1 MSNKKELT
9 KKIVITGGGSGGHL
23 SAAEAIIQEIS
34 KRYEITKKNFLYIG
48 GDLGMEGEKI
58 GNSIEQKKFRNVPF
72 NCKYI
77 RAGKLQR
84 AFSINTIILLF
95 RTLLGFYDSY
105 KILKKFTPDIVI
117 STGGFVSVPV
127 CTMAK
132 LLKAEIYLHEQTST
146 VGLSN
151 KIVGKFSKKIFLA
164 YKSSA
169 KFFKK
174 EETVHVG
181 NLVREDILE
190 TKGSGQVVQALKK
203 MIVNQEEYPI
213 IYISGGSLGS
223 HILNDT
229 VRSALHNLLNKY
241 QVVIQTGDN
250 KMLMDYDKLVKE
262 KITLD
267 DHLKDRFFPVKYVES
282 KEIGFLYNNIDLF
295 VGRAGANTVYEVGV
309 LKIPS
314 IFIPIP
320 WVTHNEQYEN
330 AKVLKDF
337 GLSEILPEGELTPE
351 NLVLKID
358 RYLSKERNINIK
370 ALKEAFPLD
379 AAKKIL
385 QNIELS

>member
-1 MSNKKELT
+1 MSNKKEL
-9 KKIVITGGGSGGHL
+9 KKRIVVTGGGSGGHL
-23 SAAEAIIQEIS
+23 AAAEAIIKEIS
-34 KRYEITKKNFLYIG
+34 TKYNITKKNFLYIG

-58 GNSIEQKKFRNVPF
+58 GNSIEQKRFKDAPF

-84 AFSINTIILLF
+84 SFSLNTIVLLF

-105 KILKKFTPDIVI
+105 KILKKFIPDIVI

-127 CTMAK
+127 CTVAK
-132 LLKAEIYLHEQTST
+132 FLKADIYLHEQTST

-169 KFFKK
+169 QFFKK
-174 EETVHVG
+174 KDIIHVG
-181 NLVREDILE
+181 NLVREEVLE
-190 TKGSGQVVQALKK
+190 TKGSGKIVQALKK
-203 MIVNQEEYPI
+203 MITNQEEYPI

-241 QVVIQTGDN
+241 QIILQTGEN
-250 KMLMDYDKLVKE
+250 RIYQDYDKLVKE

-267 DHLKDRFFPVKYVES
+267 NHLKDRFFPVKYVES
-282 KEIGFLYNNIDLF
+282 KEIGFLYDNIDLF
-295 VGRAGANTVYEVGV
+295 VGRAGANTVYEIGV
-309 LKIPS
+309 LKLPS

-358 RYLSKERNINIK
+358 RYLSKKRDVNIE
-370 ALKEAFPLD
+370 ALTEAFPLD
-379 AAKKIL
+379 AAKRIL
-385 QNIELS
+385 QQIDF

>member
-1 MSNKKELT
+1 MDNSKELK
-9 KKIVITGGGSGGHL
+9 KKIVVTGGGSGGHL
-23 SAAEAIIQEIS
+23 SAAEAIIKEIS
-34 KRYEITKKNFLYIG
+34 NQYQISKKNFLYIG

-58 GNSIEQKKFRNVPF
+58 GNSIEQKRFRNAPF

-84 AFSINTIILLF
+84 SISFNTIRLLF
-95 RTLLGFYDSY
+95 RTLLGFIDSY
-105 KILKKFTPDIVI
+105 KILKIFNPDIVI

-127 CTMAK
+127 CLVAK
-132 LLKAEIYLHEQTST
+132 CLKADIYLHEQTST

-164 YKSSA
+164 YNSSA
-169 KFFKK
+169 KFFDNKD
-174 EETVHVG
+174 TLHVG
-181 NLVREDILE
+181 NLVREE
-190 TKGSGQVVQALKK
+190 VFQTKGSGKVVQALKK
-203 MIVNQEEYPI
+203 MLVNQEEYPI

-241 QVVIQTGDN
+241 QVIVQTGEN
-250 KMLMDYDKLVKE
+250 KIYNDYDKLVKE

-267 DHLKDRFFPVKYVES
+267 EHLKDRFFPVKYVES
-282 KEIGFLYNNIDLF
+282 SEIGFLYDNIDLF
-295 VGRAGANTVYEVGV
+295 VGRSGANTVYEVGV
-309 LKIPS
+309 LQLPS

-320 WVTHNEQYEN
+320 WVTHNEQFEN
-330 AKVLKDF
+330 AKVLKDL

-358 RYLSKERNINIK
+358 RYLKEERNAK
-370 ALKEAFPLD
+370 GVELKKAFPLD
-379 AAKKIL
+379 AAERIL
-385 QNIELS
+385 EQIDFS

>member
-1 MSNKKELT
+1 MDNSKELK
-9 KKIVITGGGSGGHL
+9 KKIVVTGGGSGGHL

-34 KRYEITKKNFLYIG
+34 NKYQITKKNFLYIG

-58 GNSIEQKKFRNVPF
+58 GNSIEQKRFRNALF

-84 AFSINTIILLF
+84 SFSLNTIKLLL
-95 RTLLGFYDSY
+95 RTILGFVDSY
-105 KILKKFTPDIVI
+105 KILKSFRPDIVI

-127 CTMAK
+127 CLVAK
-132 LLKAEIYLHEQTST
+132 YLKADIYLHEQTST

-164 YKSSA
+164 YNSSA
-169 KFFKK
+169 KFFKNK
-174 EETVHVG
+174 KTIHVG
-181 NLVREDILE
+181 NLVREE
-190 TKGSGQVVQALKK
+190 VFQTKGSGKVVQALKK
-203 MIVNQEEYPI
+203 MLVNQEEYPI
-213 IYISGGSLGS
+213 VYISGGSLGS

-229 VRSALHNLLNKY
+229 VRCALHNLLNKY
-241 QVVIQTGDN
+241 QVIVQTGEN
-250 KMLMDYDKLVKE
+250 KIYNDYDKLVKE

-267 DHLKDRFFPVKYVES
+267 EHLRDRFFPVKYVES
-282 KEIGFLYNNIDLF
+282 NEIGFLYDNIDLF
-295 VGRAGANTVYEVGV
+295 VGRSGANTVYEVGV
-309 LKIPS
+309 LQLSS

-330 AKVLKDF
+330 AKVLQDF
-337 GLSEILPEGELTPE
+337 GLSVILPEGELTPE

-358 RYLSKERNINIK
+358 RYLEKERDINHSG
-370 ALKEAFPLD
+370 LKKAFPLD

-385 QNIELS
+385 MEIDMS

>member
-1 MSNKKELT
+1 MGNKRELT

-23 SAAEAIIQEIS
+23 SAAEAIIQELSS
-34 KRYEITKKNFLYIG
+34 KYGITKKNFLYIG
-48 GDLGMEGEKI
+48 GDLGMEGERI
-58 GNSIEQKKFRNVPF
+58 GNSIEQKKFKNALF

-84 AFSINTIILLF
+84 AFSLNTIILLF
-95 RTLLGFYDSY
+95 RTFLGFYDSY
-105 KILKKFTPDIVI
+105 KILKKFRPDIVI

-169 KFFKK
+169 QFFKK
-174 EETVHVG
+174 RETVHVG

-190 TKGSGQVVQALKK
+190 TKGSGPVVQALKK
-203 MIVNQEEYPI
+203 MLVNQEEYPI

-241 QVVIQTGDN
+241 QIIIQTGEN

-267 DHLKDRFFPVKYVES
+267 NHLKDRFFPVKYVEN
-282 KEIGFLYNNIDLF
+282 KEIGFLYDNIDLF

-309 LKIPS
+309 LNLPS

-330 AKVLKDF
+330 AKVLKEF

-358 RYLSKERNINIK
+358 RYLSKERNVNTK
-370 ALKEAFPLD
+370 GLKEAFPLD

-385 QNIELS
+385 QHIELS

>member
-1 MSNKKELT
+1 MDNSKELT
-9 KKIVITGGGSGGHL
+9 KKIVVTGGGSGGHL
-23 SAAEAIIQEIS
+23 SAAESIIKEIS
-34 KRYEITKKNFLYIG
+34 NKYQITKKNFLYIG

-58 GNSIEQKKFRNVPF
+58 GNSIEQKRFKNVPF

-84 AFSINTIILLF
+84 SFSLNTIKLLF
-95 RTLLGFYDSY
+95 RTILGFVDSY
-105 KILKKFTPDIVI
+105 KILKNFRPNIVI

-127 CTMAK
+127 CLVAK
-132 LLKAEIYLHEQTST
+132 LFKADIYLHEQTST

-164 YKSSA
+164 YNSSK
-169 KFFKK
+169 KFFKNK
-174 EETVHVG
+174 ETIHVG
-181 NLVREDILE
+181 NLVREE
-190 TKGSGQVVQALKK
+190 VFQTKGSGKVVQALKK
-203 MIVNQEEYPI
+203 MLVNQEEYPV

-223 HILNDT
+223 HVINDT
-229 VRSALHNLLNKY
+229 VRCALHNLLNKY
-241 QVVIQTGDN
+241 QVIVQTGDN
-250 KMLMDYDKLVKE
+250 KIYNDYDKLVKE

-267 DHLKDRFFPVKYVES
+267 EHLKERFFPVKYVES
-282 KEIGFLYNNIDLF
+282 SEIGFLYNNIDLF
-295 VGRAGANTVYEVGV
+295 VGRSGANTVYEVGV
-309 LKIPS
+309 LELPS

-320 WVTHNEQYEN
+320 WVTHNEQFEN

-358 RYLSKERNINIK
+358 RYLQKERDINHSG
-370 ALKEAFPLD
+370 LKKAFPLD

-385 QNIELS
+385 MEIDMS

>member
-1 MSNKKELT
+1 MHSKKEL
-9 KKIVITGGGSGGHL
+9 KEKIVVTGGGSGGHL
-23 SAAEAIIQEIS
+23 SAAEAITKEIS
-34 KRYEITKKNFLYIG
+34 SRYDITSKNFLYIG

-58 GNSIEQKKFRNVPF
+58 GSSIEQKRFRNASF

-84 AFSINTIILLF
+84 SFSLNTISLLF
-95 RTLLGFYDSY
+95 RTFLGFYDSY
-105 KILKKFTPDIVI
+105 KILKKFKPDIVI

-127 CTMAK
+127 CIVAK
-132 LLKAEIYLHEQTST
+132 LLKADIYLHEQTST

-164 YKSSA
+164 YESSA
-169 KFFKK
+169 QFFKK
-174 EETVHVG
+174 KKTVHVG
-181 NLVREDILE
+181 NLVREDVLE
-190 TKGSGQVVQALKK
+190 TKGSGKVVQALKK

-213 IYISGGSLGS
+213 VYISGGSLGS

-241 QVVIQTGDN
+241 QIIVQTGDN
-250 KMLMDYDKLVKE
+250 RVYQDYDKLVKE

-267 DHLKDRFFPVKYVES
+267 NHLKDRFFPVKYVES
-282 KEIGFLYNNIDLF
+282 KEIGFLYDNIDLF

-309 LKIPS
+309 LKLPS

-330 AKVLKDF
+330 AKVLKNF

-351 NLVLKID
+351 NLVVKID
-358 RYLSKERNINIK
+358 RYLSKERNVDMR
-370 ALKEAFPLD
+370 ALKKAFPLD

-385 QNIELS
+385 QQIDFS

>member
-1 MSNKKELT
+1 MYSKKELK
-9 KKIVITGGGSGGHL
+9 KKIVVTGGGSGGHL
-23 SAAEAIIQEIS
+23 SAAEAIIKAIS
-34 KRYEITKKNFLYIG
+34 DKYDLSRKNFLYIG

-58 GNSIEQKKFRNVPF
+58 GNSIEQKKFRNATF

-84 AFSINTIILLF
+84 SFSLNTVKLLL

-105 KILKKFTPDIVI
+105 KVLKKFRPDIVI

-127 CTMAK
+127 CVVAK
-132 LLKAEIYLHEQTST
+132 LLKADIYLHEQTST

-151 KIVGKFSKKIFLA
+151 RIVGRFSKKIFLA
-164 YKSSA
+164 YESSA
-169 KFFKK
+169 QFFKK
-174 EETVHVG
+174 KDTVHVG
-181 NLVREDILE
+181 NLVREEILE
-190 TKGSGQVVQALKK
+190 TKGSGKVVQALKK
-203 MIVNQEEYPI
+203 MIINQEEYPI
-213 IYISGGSLGS
+213 LYVSGGSLGS

-241 QVVIQTGDN
+241 QIIIQTGDN
-250 KMLMDYDKLVKE
+250 KVYQDYDKLIKE

-282 KEIGFLYNNIDLF
+282 REIGFLYNNINLF

-309 LKIPS
+309 LRLPS

-330 AKVLKDF
+330 ARVLKNF
-337 GLSEILPEGELTPE
+337 GLSEILPEAELTPE

-358 RYLSKERNINIK
+358 RYLSQERNVNINE
-370 ALKEAFPLD
+370 LKKAFPVD
-379 AAKKIL
+379 AAKRIL
-385 QNIELS
+385 QQIDMN

>member
-1 MSNKKELT
+1 MGNKKKLI
-9 KKIVITGGGSGGHL
+9 KKIVVTGGGSGGHL
-23 SAAEAIIQEIS
+23 SAAEAIIQELS
-34 KRYEITKKNFLYIG
+34 NKYEITKKNFLYIG
-48 GDLGMEGEKI
+48 GDLGMEGERI
-58 GNSIEQKKFRNVPF
+58 GNSIEQKKFKNASF
-72 NCKYI
+72 SCKYI

-84 AFSINTIILLF
+84 AFSINTMFLLF
-95 RTLLGFYDSY
+95 RTFLGFYDSY

-132 LLKAEIYLHEQTST
+132 LLKADIYLHEQTST

-169 KFFKK
+169 KFFKNEK
-174 EETVHVG
+174 AIHVG
-181 NLVREDILE
+181 NLVRKDILE

-241 QVVIQTGDN
+241 QIIVQTGEN
-250 KMLMDYDKLVKE
+250 KTFMDYDKLVKE
-262 KITLD
+262 KVTLD
-267 DHLKDRFFPVKYVES
+267 DHLKDRFFPVKYIEN

-295 VGRAGANTVYEVGV
+295 IGRAGANTVYEIGV

-337 GLSEILPEGELTPE
+337 GLSEILSEAELTPE

-358 RYLSKERNINIK
+358 RYLSKERNINTK
-370 ALKEAFPLD
+370 DLRKAFPLD
-379 AAKKIL
+379 AAKQIL
-385 QNIELS
+385 QQIELS

>member
-1 MSNKKELT
+1 MGNKKELI
-9 KKIVITGGGSGGHL
+9 KKIVVTGGGSGGHL
-23 SAAEAIIQEIS
+23 SAAEAIIQELS
-34 KRYEITKKNFLYIG
+34 NKYEITKKNFLYIG
-48 GDLGMEGEKI
+48 GDLGMEGERI
-58 GNSIEQKKFRNVPF
+58 GNSIEQKKFKNASF
-72 NCKYI
+72 SCKYI

-84 AFSINTIILLF
+84 TFSLNTMLLLF
-95 RTLLGFYDSY
+95 RTFLGFYDSY

-117 STGGFVSVPV
+117 STGGFVSVPA

-132 LLKAEIYLHEQTST
+132 LLKADIYLHEQTST

-169 KFFKK
+169 KFFKN
-174 EETVHVG
+174 EETIHVG
-181 NLVREDILE
+181 NLVRNDVLE

-223 HILNDT
+223 HILNDA

-241 QVVIQTGDN
+241 QIIVQTGEN
-250 KMLMDYDKLVKE
+250 KTFMDYDKLIKE

-267 DHLKDRFFPVKYVES
+267 DHLKDRFFPVKYVEN

-295 VGRAGANTVYEVGV
+295 IGRAGANTVYEIGV

-337 GLSEILPEGELTPE
+337 GLSEILPERELTPE
-351 NLVLKID
+351 NLVFKIE
-358 RYLSKERNINIK
+358 RYLSKERNINTK
-370 ALKEAFPLD
+370 ELKEAFPLD

-385 QNIELS
+385 QQIELS